1 MVRLEPQELL
11 VTRVPLALRASPA
24 QLALM
29 AQLEL
34 QELLVTRAPRVLQ
47 E

>member
-1 MVRLEPQELL
+1 
-11 VTRVPLALRASPA
+11 
-24 QLALM
+24 M

-47 E
+47 ELPAQRARMVQLEPREQQETRVPLALQE